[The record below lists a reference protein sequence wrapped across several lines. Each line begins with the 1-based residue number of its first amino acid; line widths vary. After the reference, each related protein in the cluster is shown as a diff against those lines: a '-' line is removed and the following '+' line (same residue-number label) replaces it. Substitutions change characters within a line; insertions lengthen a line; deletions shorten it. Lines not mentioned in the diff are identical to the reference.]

1 MERERER
8 EREREILLAFHH
20 PKHTHT
26 HTHTHTRTLIHD
38 IFDIQEKFKTGLLHS
53 AEEFKKTV
61 ANIADDFESKGP
73 FTAAVPIA
81 EAMEFITNMR
91 SQLAQLKLQESNIR
105 KGLNIFKIDQP
116 PSHIIVGLDKVCII
130 RSTFNYSLYMYQHQV
145 F

>member
-1 MERERER
+1 M
-8 EREREILLAFHH
+8 
-20 PKHTHT
+20 
-26 HTHTHTRTLIHD
+26 
-38 IFDIQEKFKTGLLHS
+38 
-53 AEEFKKTV
+53 

-130 RSTFNYSLYMYQHQV
+130 GSAFNYSLYMYQHQV

>member
-1 MERERER
+1 MER
-8 EREREILLAFHH
+8 EREREILILALQFISNAPPLPHYTHH
-20 PKHTHT
+20 LLYH
-26 HTHTHTRTLIHD
+26 
-38 IFDIQEKFKTGLLHS
+38 FYDIQEKFKTGLLHS

-91 SQLAQLKLQESNIR
+91 SQLAQLKLQESSIR

-116 PSHIIVGLDKVCII
+116 PSHIIVGLEKVCVAVHCAPAI
-130 RSTFNYSLYMYQHQV
+130 
-145 F
+145 

>member
-1 MERERER
+1 M
-8 EREREILLAFHH
+8 
-20 PKHTHT
+20 
-26 HTHTHTRTLIHD
+26 
-38 IFDIQEKFKTGLLHS
+38 
-53 AEEFKKTV
+53 

-130 RSTFNYSLYMYQHQV
+130 RSAFNYSHYMYQHQV
-145 F
+145 SSKFHTNFKV

>member
-1 MERERER
+1 MERQ
-8 EREREILLAFHH
+8 REIKYSS
-20 PKHTHT
+20 PPSTHT
-26 HTHTHTRTLIHD
+26 HTHTHYG
-38 IFDIQEKFKTGLLHS
+38 IQEKFKTGLLHS

-91 SQLAQLKLQESNIR
+91 SQLAQLKLQESGIR

-116 PSHIIVGLDKVCII
+116 PSHIIVGLDKVCVCATLCT
-130 RSTFNYSLYMYQHQV
+130 RALPLHV
-145 F
+145 L

>member
-1 MERERER
+1 M
-8 EREREILLAFHH
+8 
-20 PKHTHT
+20 HTYHYT
-26 HTHTHTRTLIHD
+26 
-38 IFDIQEKFKTGLLHS
+38 IQEKFKTGLLHS

-91 SQLAQLKLQESNIR
+91 SQLAQLKLQESSIR

-116 PSHIIVGLDKVCII
+116 PSHIIVGLDKVCEYYTIPTLHHSI
-130 RSTFNYSLYMYQHQV
+130 YPLLSITKFSSKIQSM
-145 F
+145 